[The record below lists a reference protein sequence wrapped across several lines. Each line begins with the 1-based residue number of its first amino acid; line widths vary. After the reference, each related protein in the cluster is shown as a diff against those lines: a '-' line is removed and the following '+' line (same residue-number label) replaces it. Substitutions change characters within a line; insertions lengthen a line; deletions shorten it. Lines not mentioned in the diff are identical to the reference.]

1 MEHATRRAIL
11 NSPLYLMEFK
21 HLGVIGLLKDVLVTR
36 NIDLEY
42 GQEPSRLLCSLV
54 RLYMLHPDRS
64 IVHEIL
70 SARGFAYTT
79 AFAAIHVRC
88 YWSSLDI
95 HKALTPLLSNY
106 TKIHVS
112 GLKALGLQGHV
123 PLDVFVETLL
133 RQPSTLSKCN
143 KTFAPMGCLRLPLL
157 TKRELFELSGKLR
170 PLSEE
175 LQEMLKEKAAE
186 NGSHAEANVVI

>member
-54 RLYMLHPDRS
+54 RLYMLRPDRS

-70 SARGFAYTT
+70 SAR
-79 AFAAIHVRC
+79 
-88 YWSSLDI
+88 
-95 HKALTPLLSNY
+95 AL
-106 TKIHVS
+106 HM
-112 GLKALGLQGHV
+112 Q
-123 PLDVFVETLL
+123 
-133 RQPSTLSKCN
+133 QPSQPFTSAATGPLW
-143 KTFAPMGCLRLPLL
+143 TFTRL
-157 TKRELFELSGKLR
+157 
-170 PLSEE
+170 
-175 LQEMLKEKAAE
+175 
-186 NGSHAEANVVI
+186 